1 MARDLPM
8 NYVRIGSLSVARA
21 LFEFTEQEAAPGTT
35 LSAEAF
41 WSGFAELLRDCGTC
55 NRQLLQVRGELQ
67 SRIDQYHRE
76 RSGEPLDLSEY
87 ERFLRDIG
95 YVLPEGNDFAI
106 RTTNVD
112 DEIAVTAGPQLVV
125 PLSNARYALN
135 AANARWGSLYDA
147 LYGTDAIPE
156 DGGATRGS
164 GYNKVRGVRV
174 IARAREILDTF
185 CPLLQGSHKHAT
197 AYVIENGQL
206 VIQLG
211 SARAALA
218 RSQQFVGFLGEPGAP
233 SAILLRNHG
242 LHLEIRIDRSRPVA
256 RDDPAGIA
264 DVILEAAIT
273 TIMDLEDSVAAVDA
287 DDKVEIYRNWLELT
301 KGTLTA
307 RFDKAGRMM
316 DRRLNPDR
324 TYKKPAGGELTLP
337 GRSLMLIRNVGN
349 HMYTDAVRIDAKD
362 VPESI
367 VDAAVTSLIA
377 LHDLRVLHPL
387 RNSRTGSI
395 YIVKPKMH
403 GPGEVAFTDE
413 LFARVEDLLLL
424 PRNTLKIGIMDEERR
439 TTLNLKAAIRAAADR

>member
-1 MARDLPM
+1 M
-8 NYVRIGSLSVARA
+8 NVRIEIDRIEVARLQVA
-21 LFEFTEQEAAPGTT
+21 RVLYDFIT
-35 LSAEAF
+35 AEALAGSGVTAAQF
-41 WSGFAELLRDCGTC
+41 WTGLSELIHDLGPL
-55 NRQLLQVRGELQ
+55 NRQLLGLRLDLQ
-67 SRIDQYHRE
+67 TRIDDFHRAGA
-76 RSGEPLDLSEY
+76 GEPVDRAAY
-87 ERFLRDIG
+87 ERFLRKIG
-95 YVLPEGNDFAI
+95 YLLPEPADFAI
-106 RTTNVD
+106 RTANVD
-112 DEIAVTAGPQLVV
+112 DEIAHIAGPQLVV

-164 GYNKVRGVRV
+164 GYNKVRGLRV
-174 IARAREILDTF
+174 IARAREILDMV

-206 VIQLG
+206 VIQLD

-324 TYKKPAGGELTLP
+324 TYKKPGGGELTLP

-349 HMYTDAVRIDAKD
+349 HMYTDAVRIDAQD

-377 LHDLRVLHPL
+377 VHDLRVLHPL
-387 RNSRTGSI
+387 R
-395 YIVKPKMH
+395 
-403 GPGEVAFTDE
+403 
-413 LFARVEDLLLL
+413 
-424 PRNTLKIGIMDEERR
+424 
-439 TTLNLKAAIRAAADR
+439 